1 MICAAGSADSRIT
14 SIADDG
20 IKRSNVDL
28 ENNGVVQSLYDA
40 HRRFPVAHRIQVLKL
55 LSKSS
60 IACSFKQEML
70 EAVRQDFRIVSG
82 DDASVLGLEG
92 LRLSKALLAF
102 LGWIARNNSISNGNG
117 DDIGPPLVL
126 ILKDYILKQGWPE
139 PTPRGNQSQ
148 IQDEQRLR
156 ANAYETIGILARGG
170 RFEYKA
176 KDSLLK
182 WLFDSLVSDP
192 SPDIVVYIESALSSM
207 MGLFKPTT
215 PGQTRDLEIL
225 LLEYMA
231 FSEGQGRRTARHI
244 AARYANNCLP
254 YSNIQARWIDI
265 LALGGG
271 PSERR
276 DVLEEGQRGLDPW
289 WVVKLHP
296 DDVLV
301 LPD

>member
-170 RFEYKA
+170 RFSIRQKI
-176 KDSLLK
+176 
-182 WLFDSLVSDP
+182 P
-192 SPDIVVYIESALSSM
+192 S
-207 MGLFKPTT
+207 
-215 PGQTRDLEIL
+215 
-225 LLEYMA
+225 
-231 FSEGQGRRTARHI
+231 
-244 AARYANNCLP
+244 
-254 YSNIQARWIDI
+254 
-265 LALGGG
+265 
-271 PSERR
+271 
-276 DVLEEGQRGLDPW
+276 
-289 WVVKLHP
+289 
-296 DDVLV
+296 
-301 LPD
+301 